1 MVNWTLDIQV
11 LDRQDLGNAD
21 FIQFQN
27 FTQEEVATDDFGE
40 LSSRAIGVS
49 HGRNATYEEYL
60 ASARSC

>member
-27 FTQEEVATDDFGE
+27 FTQEAVATDDFGE
-40 LSSRAIGVS
+40 LSSRAIGVLS
-49 HGRNATYEEYL
+49 WSQCNVRGIFGK
-60 ASARSC
+60 C